1 MSRPTRYSPPFRARA
16 VAQVAQ
22 VRSRHR
28 SEWSAIES
36 VADALGISREALRGW
51 IRQAEAEPEVE
62 RRRPSTSDRQQ
73 AEIRRLTADN
83 ARLRTV
89 LRVLRASNGDARA
102 TEPGQGPVDD
112 GADGRQAGA
121 GPPEREVVDPHALS
135 APRPTPTTA
144 GSAPNNAPATPAAA
158 SPSWASASTTPTS
171 AASSPPAPTPAAS
184 TSTENH
190 PGGKRG
196 AGYAEDGKA

>member
-22 VRSRHR
+22 VRSQHR

-73 AEIRRLTADN
+73 AEIRRLSEDN
-83 ARLRTV
+83 ARLRAV
-89 LRVLRASNGDARA
+89 LRALRASNGDGRT
-102 TEPGQGPVDD
+102 TEPGPGPVDG

-121 GPPEREVVDPHALS
+121 APVERQEVDT
-135 APRPTPTTA
+135 RI
-144 GSAPNNAPATPAAA
+144 
-158 SPSWASASTTPTS
+158 
-171 AASSPPAPTPAAS
+171 
-184 TSTENH
+184 
-190 PGGKRG
+190 
-196 AGYAEDGKA
+196 

>member
-51 IRQAEAEPEVE
+51 IRQAEAEAEPEVE

-73 AEIRRLTADN
+73 AEIRRLSEDN
-83 ARLRTV
+83 ARLRA
-89 LRVLRASNGDARA
+89 VLRALRASHGDARTA
-102 TEPGQGPVDD
+102 EPGPGPVDGD
-112 GADGRQAGA
+112 EGSRQTGA
-121 GPPEREVVDPHALS
+121 GRAEREEVDQH
-135 APRPTPTTA
+135 T
-144 GSAPNNAPATPAAA
+144 
-158 SPSWASASTTPTS
+158 
-171 AASSPPAPTPAAS
+171 
-184 TSTENH
+184 
-190 PGGKRG
+190 
-196 AGYAEDGKA
+196 